1 MRIPAPVGRYE
12 AVLLNGERSALLGN
26 LKLGIFVGLSMGPF
40 VRVSVRKT
48 GGRR

>member
-1 MRIPAPVGRYE
+1 MRTPAPVGRYE
-12 AVLLNGERSALLGN
+12 AVLLNGGRIVLLGN